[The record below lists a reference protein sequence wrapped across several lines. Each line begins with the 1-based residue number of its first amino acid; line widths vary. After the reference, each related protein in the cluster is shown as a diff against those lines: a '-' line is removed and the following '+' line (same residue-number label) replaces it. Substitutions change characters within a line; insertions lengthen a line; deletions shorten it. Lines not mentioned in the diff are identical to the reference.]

1 MRNNTKDL
9 VWVAL
14 VHCSN
19 EIKKAQMTYFQAV
32 PLLKMNLQCKVYD
45 LKEVA
50 MFLENLPYQRT
61 PC

>member
-1 MRNNTKDL
+1 MSNKAKDL

-19 EIKKAQMTYFQAV
+19 EIRKAQMTYFQEAL
-32 PLLKMNLQCKVYD
+32 LLKMSLQCKAYD